1 MRVRVISTNC
11 RETMAFPAFVQTA
24 AANSTYGDTDTA
36 QLHPSRTLH
45 KPDAA
50 LSAKKGSLPTTLYLP
65 SELVS
70 LKHDFKHLSATS
82 TENLTIPQADP
93 LLLLSADTLQPTFCA
108 NI

>member
-1 MRVRVISTNC
+1 
-11 RETMAFPAFVQTA
+11 MAFPAFVQTA

>member
-1 MRVRVISTNC
+1 
-11 RETMAFPAFVQTA
+11 MAFPAFVQTA

-65 SELVS
+65 RELVS

-108 NI
+108 SI